1 MRVTIIAHFRETQG
15 VKIEE
20 DVFVGPGA
28 MILPSVVIGEGSV
41 VAAGSVVTKSVPPS
55 TMVQGN
61 PAVPVARCDVP
72 LGPQTT
78 IAEFE
83 KGLLPLSRRP
93 VPNQS
98 APIGMRK
105 P

>member
-28 MILPSVVIGEGSV
+28 IILPNVVIGKGSV
-41 VAAGSVVTKSVPPS
+41 VAAGSVVTKSVPPG

-61 PAVPVARCDVP
+61 PAVPVAKCNVP

-78 IAEFE
+78 IAEFS
-83 KGLLPLSRRP
+83 KGLMPLSRPP
-93 VPNQS
+93 VPS
-98 APIGMRK
+98 KPAPIGERK

>member
-28 MILPSVVIGEGSV
+28 IILPNVVIGKGSV
-41 VAAGSVVTKSVPPS
+41 VAAGSVVTKSVPPG

-61 PAVPVARCDVP
+61 PAVPVAKCNVP

-78 IAEFE
+78 IAEFSR
-83 KGLLPLSRRP
+83 GLMPLSRSP
-93 VPNQS
+93 VPS
-98 APIGMRK
+98 KPAPIGEHK